1 MSPQSKKEY
10 FKTVWLRYKK
20 AVSKAEKTQILDELC
35 INCDLNRKYAIR
47 RLRNFK
53 IVRRKKTENKP
64 GPKPKYL
71 QPEFLA
77 VLKQIWITANLPC
90 SKRLR
95 AIIPIW
101 LPAYQQDFGFLS
113 IEILKNLSKI
123 SPASID
129 RVLRPIK
136 HLYRGKGRSAT
147 KPGLLLKHHIPIQTN
162 QWDEKRPGFLEVDT
176 LMHCGT
182 SLEGHYAVS
191 TTAVDIAT
199 GWIEQRATYG
209 KGQRDIAHQIKNIE
223 DSLPFPI
230 LGFDCDN
237 GNELLNQ
244 SLMRYFLNRKFPVQ
258 YTRSRP
264 YHSNDNAHV
273 EGKNWTHVRQW
284 LGYRRFEN
292 PKIVDLLNDLYK
304 NEWRLFHN
312 FFMPSVKL
320 QSKQRVGSK
329 IFKRHDSPQTP
340 YQRILNS
347 KFISPH
353 TKLSL
358 AQLFKTLNPF
368 KLRKVIDA
376 KIAAIHRLARLP

>member
-1 MSPQSKKEY
+1 MSPQSKREY
-10 FKTVWLRYKK
+10 FKAVWLRYKK
-20 AVSKAEKTQILDELC
+20 ASSKAEKSKILDELC
-35 INCDLNRKYAIR
+35 INCHLNRKYAIR
-47 RLRNFK
+47 RLGNFK
-53 IVRRKKTENKP
+53 IVRRKKTKNKS
-64 GPKPKYL
+64 GPKPRYQ

-77 VLKQIWITANLPC
+77 VLKEIWITANLPC
-90 SKRLR
+90 SKRLK
-95 AIIPIW
+95 AILPIW
-101 LPAYQQDFGFLS
+101 LPAYSQEFGSLS
-113 IEILKNLSKI
+113 LEIVKKLLKI
-123 SPASID
+123 SPATID

-136 HLYRGKGRSAT
+136 HLYRGKGKSAT
-147 KPGLLLKHHIPIQTN
+147 KPGLLLKHHIPIQTD
-162 QWDEKRPGFLEVDT
+162 QWNEKRPGFLETDT

-209 KGQRDIAHQIKNIE
+209 KGQKDIALKIKEIE
-223 DSLPFPI
+223 ATLPFPI

-244 SLMRYFLNRKFPVQ
+244 ALMRYFLNRAIPVQ

-292 PKIVDLLNDLYK
+292 PLIVGLLNDLYK
-304 NEWRLFHN
+304 SEWRLFHN

-320 QSKQRVGSK
+320 QAKERVGSR
-329 IFKRHDSPQTP
+329 IIKRHDSPKTP
-340 YQRILNS
+340 YQRILAS
-347 KFISPH
+347 KFVSPQ
-353 TKLSL
+353 TKHDLI
-358 AQLFKTLNPF
+358 QIFKTLNPF
-368 KLRKVIDA
+368 KLRKTIDK
-376 KIAAIHRLARLP
+376 KIAIIHKLAR

>member
-1 MSPQSKKEY
+1 MSPQSKREY

-20 AVSKAEKTQILDELC
+20 AVSKTEKTKILDELC
-35 INCDLNRKYAIR
+35 INCHLNRKYAIR

-53 IVRRKKTENKP
+53 IVRRKKTKNKP
-64 GPKPKYL
+64 GPKPKYQ

-77 VLKQIWITANLPC
+77 VLKEIWVTANLPC
-90 SKRLR
+90 SKRLK

-101 LPAYQQDFGFLS
+101 LPAYQQEFGTPSF
-113 IEILKNLSKI
+113 EILKKLSKI

-147 KPGLLLKHHIPIQTN
+147 KPGLLLKHHIPIQTD
-162 QWDEKRPGFLEVDT
+162 QWNEKRPGFLETDT
-176 LMHCGT
+176 LMHCGN

-191 TTAVDIAT
+191 TTTVDIAT

-209 KGQRDIAHQIKNIE
+209 KGQRDIAEKIKEIE
-223 DSLPFPI
+223 ASLPFPT

-244 SLMRYFLNRKFPVQ
+244 ALMRYFLNRKTPIQ

-292 PKIVDLLNDLYK
+292 PLIVDLLNDLYK
-304 NEWRLFHN
+304 KEWRLFHN

-320 QSKQRVGSK
+320 QAKERIGSK
-329 IFKRHDSPQTP
+329 IIKRHDSPKTP
-340 YQRILNS
+340 YQRILAS
-347 KFISPH
+347 KFVAPQ
-353 TKLSL
+353 TKQHLT
-358 AQLFKTLNPF
+358 QIFKTLNPF
-368 KLRKVIDA
+368 KLRKTIDK
-376 KIAAIHRLARLP
+376 KIAIIHKLAR

>member
-10 FKTVWLRYKK
+10 FKAVWLRYKK
-20 AVSKAEKTQILDELC
+20 ASSKAEKTKILDELC
-35 INCDLNRKYAIR
+35 INCHFNRKYAIR
-47 RLRNFK
+47 RLRHFK
-53 IVRRKKTENKP
+53 ILRRKKAKIKP
-64 GPKPKYL
+64 GPKPKYQ

-90 SKRLR
+90 SKRLK
-95 AIIPIW
+95 AILPIW
-101 LPAYQQDFGFLS
+101 LPAYQQEFGTLQF
-113 IEILKNLSKI
+113 EILKKLSKI
-123 SPASID
+123 SPATID

-147 KPGLLLKHHIPIQTN
+147 KPGLLLKHHIPIKTN
-162 QWDEKRPGFLEVDT
+162 QWDESRPGFLETDT
-176 LMHCGT
+176 LMHCGN
-182 SLEGHYAVS
+182 SLEGFYAVS

-209 KGQRDIAHQIKNIE
+209 KGQRDIAEKIKEIE
-223 DSLPFPI
+223 ASLPFAI

-244 SLMRYFLNRKFPVQ
+244 ALMRYFLNRKDPVQ

-284 LGYRRFEN
+284 LGYRRFED
-292 PKIVDLLNDLYK
+292 PMIVGLLNDLYK

-320 QSKQRVGSK
+320 QAKERIGSK
-329 IFKRHDSPQTP
+329 IIKRHDSPKTP
-340 YQRILNS
+340 CQRILAS
-347 KFISPH
+347 KFISSQ
-353 TKLSL
+353 TKQTL
-358 AQLFKTLNPF
+358 QELFKTLNPF
-368 KLRKVIDA
+368 KLRRTIDLKIA
-376 KIAAIHRLARLP
+376 KIHHLAR